1 MDKSENSRHG
11 VDGGDMQTV
20 QTFLSREG
28 YRIDVR
34 LRQHMAPILVRM
46 IECLENLS
54 TRSKGLTDMD
64 LAKSVHADRSSV
76 VRYIR
81 ALHQAGIIRIASWDT
96 EGIGDYDRR
105 WVMAD
110 GKPDAPRP
118 ATPTNADRTKKRRDK
133 IRALF
138 GKDAHRVLQ
147 SRRFG
152 GRDIV
157 VRDGVTLYRRGV
169 GVNYAAAESVLHPGH
184 TA

>member
-1 MDKSENSRHG
+1 MKVFTSC
-11 VDGGDMQTV
+11 
-20 QTFLSREG
+20 EG
-28 YRIDVR
+28 WVLDWR

-46 IECLENLS
+46 IECLENLAPGS
-54 TRSKGLTDMD
+54 DGLTDID
-64 LAKSVHADRSSV
+64 LSTSVHADRSSV
-76 VRYIR
+76 TRYIR
-81 ALHQAGIIRIASWDT
+81 ALHQDRIIRIASFDT

-110 GKPDAPRP
+110 GQADAIRP
-118 ATPTNADRTKKRRDK
+118 ATPTSADRTKKRRDK

-152 GRDIV
+152 GRDIL

-169 GVNYAAAESVLHPGH
+169 GVDYAAAESVLHPGH

>member
-1 MDKSENSRHG
+1 MKTFVSSEG
-11 VDGGDMQTV
+11 WVLDW
-20 QTFLSREG
+20 
-28 YRIDVR
+28 R
-34 LRQHMAPILVRM
+34 LRQSMAPILVRM
-46 IECLENLS
+46 IECLENLAH
-54 TRSKGLTDMD
+54 RSNGFTDMD

-76 VRYIR
+76 TRYIR

-96 EGIGDYDRR
+96 DGIGDYDRR

-110 GKPDAPRP
+110 GKADARRP

-152 GRDIV
+152 GRDII
-157 VRDGVTLYRRGV
+157 VRDGMTLYRRGV
-169 GVNYAAAESVLHPGH
+169 GVDYAAAEAVLHPGH

>member
-1 MDKSENSRHG
+1 MKVFTSC
-11 VDGGDMQTV
+11 
-20 QTFLSREG
+20 EG
-28 YRIDVR
+28 WVLDWR

-46 IECLENLS
+46 IECLENLAQGS
-54 TRSKGLTDMD
+54 DGLTDMD
-64 LAKSVHADRSSV
+64 LSKSVHADRSSV
-76 VRYIR
+76 TRYIR

>member
-1 MDKSENSRHG
+1 MPIDNRR
-11 VDGGDMQTV
+11 
-20 QTFLSREG
+20 TFVSPEG
-28 YRIDVR
+28 YILDWK

-46 IECLENLS
+46 IECLENLAP
-54 TRSKGLTDMD
+54 RSKGLTDMD

-76 VRYIR
+76 DRYIL
-81 ALHQAGIIRIASWDT
+81 ALHQDGIIRIASFDT

-110 GKPDAPRP
+110 GRPDAPRP
-118 ATPTNADRTKKRRDK
+118 ATPTSADRTKKRRDK

>member
-1 MDKSENSRHG
+1 
-11 VDGGDMQTV
+11 MQTV

-46 IECLENLS
+46 IECLENLAPGS
-54 TRSKGLTDMD
+54 DGLTDMD

-81 ALHQAGIIRIASWDT
+81 ALHQDRIIRIASFDT
-96 EGIGDYDRR
+96 EGIGDYGRR
-105 WVMAD
+105 WVMSD
-110 GKPDAPRP
+110 GKADAIRP

-152 GRDIV
+152 GRDIL
-157 VRDGVTLYRRGV
+157 VRDGMTLYRRGV
-169 GVNYAAAESVLHPGH
+169 GVDYAAAETVLHPGH

>member
-1 MDKSENSRHG
+1 VSP
-11 VDGGDMQTV
+11 
-20 QTFLSREG
+20 EG
-28 YRIDVR
+28 YILDWQ
-34 LRQHMAPILVRM
+34 LRQRMAPILVRM
-46 IECLENLS
+46 IECLESLEP
-54 TRSKGLTDMD
+54 RSKGLTDMD
-64 LAKSVHADRSSV
+64 MAKSVHADRSSV

-81 ALHQAGIIRIASWDT
+81 ALHQDRIIRIASFDT

-105 WVMAD
+105 WVMSD
-110 GKPDAPRP
+110 GKADAIRP

-152 GRDIV
+152 GRDIL
-157 VRDGVTLYRRGV
+157 VRDGMTLYRRGV
-169 GVNYAAAESVLHPGH
+169 GVDYAAAETVLHPGH